1 MFQSSMTT
9 HKVERELYLNRAA
22 ETSVYSGIKSTSG
35 WWRDCDRGL
44 VWNGCIY
51 LANKHNHLILASSS
65 YQHWDTKLNTFQ
77 HIDTSLHILVLE
89 SSVNPLCGCVTK
101 QPLVIK
107 PFICPS
113 DTFSMLLFFP
123 RKMFFDES
131 NPAAYTCDVKGKLYS
146 HIILKANLD
155 IVLCTVCVSEL
166 SLLLLLE
173 LYQLLQN

>member
-65 YQHWDTKLNTFQ
+65 YQHWDTKLNTFPPPSR
-77 HIDTSLHILVLE
+77 ISLVSQLLK
-89 SSVNPLCGCVTK
+89 NPLQCRRPGFYPWVGKIPWWRACN
-101 QPLVIK
+101 PLQYSCLVGK
-107 PFICPS
+107 S
-113 DTFSMLLFFP
+113 P
-123 RKMFFDES
+123 RTEE
-131 NPAAYTCDVKGKLYS
+131 PGGL
-146 HIILKANLD
+146 
-155 IVLCTVCVSEL
+155 
-166 SLLLLLE
+166 
-173 LYQLLQN
+173 